1 MKISKQI
8 FRLAFLLVIFV
19 IIPINVSADCSN
31 KYDFEISVNEYG
43 DENLYAFLQDGT
55 MYYKGRYEKYWIRE
69 TDRERFEILP

>member
-1 MKISKQI
+1 MKISKPI
-8 FRLAFLLVIFV
+8 VILAFLLVICI

-69 TDRERFEILP
+69 TDKERFETLP